1 MKKIYRLNPLSIF
14 FKISSGLRFD
24 GGAFCFVL
32 GFRCGER
39 FVLDC
44 RGDDMEGETGK
55 NSCKIDPT
63 PFFLSI

>member
-1 MKKIYRLNPLSIF
+1 MF

-24 GGAFCFVL
+24 GVRFVL

-39 FVLDC
+39 FVLGC

-55 NSCKIDPT
+55 NSCKID
-63 PFFLSI
+63 